1 MKMTYDK
8 KVDAMYIKFDDKATY
23 HNTKKVTD
31 EVMIDYSETGKVVGV
46 EILSASK
53 NMQLPKISESV
64 IVQPA

>member
-1 MKMTYDK
+1 MKMTYDQK
-8 KVDAMYIKFDDKATY
+8 IDAMYIKFDDKAIY

-31 EVMIDYSETGKVVGV
+31 EVMVDYSKNGKVVGV

-64 IVQPA
+64 TVQPA